1 MKIIKSSIL
10 TLSLV
15 GLLLFVEQPEKLVIA
30 PPQNFHASKKIAVE
44 IFSKNKVTFYCRC
57 QYDENGVVNWDTC
70 GYKPKTS
77 TQRAKVIEWEHI
89 MPAYHFGKNMQC
101 WKDPICQ
108 TKEGKLYKGRR
119 CCQQINKQ
127 FVKMESDLHN
137 LVPAIG
143 EINAARSN
151 YTFELL
157 PNIKKQ
163 EFGACQIKI
172 DPQNKRVEPAAKV
185 RGTIARSYLYM
196 SARYN
201 IELSEKEIALFNK
214 WAAEYPP
221 EQWEIEWN
229 QKVSKIQGN
238 ENPFISKF

>member
-1 MKIIKSSIL
+1 MKLLKTSFL
-10 TLSLV
+10 VMFFV
-15 GLLLFVEQPEKLVIA
+15 GLLLFVKQPEKLVIK
-30 PPQNFHASKKIAVE
+30 PPKSFSASKKIALE

-57 QYDENGVVNWDTC
+57 QYDEHGVVNWETC
-70 GYKPKTS
+70 GYKPKTN
-77 TQRAKVIEWEHI
+77 TKRAKSIEWEHI

-101 WKDPICQ
+101 WKEPICQ

-143 EINAARSN
+143 EVNAARSN
-151 YTFELL
+151 FTFGLL

-163 EFGACQIKI
+163 EFGACQLKI
-172 DPQNKRVEPAAKV
+172 DSQNKKVEPATKV

-196 SARYN
+196 SQHYN
-201 IELSEKEIALFNK
+201 IELSENELELFNK
-214 WAAEYPP
+214 WSAQHPP
-221 EQWEIEWN
+221 EQCTNVRGKLVIIFSGE
-229 QKVSKIQGN
+229 
-238 ENPFISKF
+238 PL